1 MFIFLHP
8 LPYYKQYSIQY
19 TILCCPYAASQ
30 ADTDPTSDLGTN
42 FDGLDARE
50 KRDEVVKDKQLDK
63 PSMNKFVQDGS
74 PVLYH
79 LSGFISICLPWYI
92 LSRIILL
99 EENTLIVTWHRPCK
113 TKATLRTFLTSMMSK
128 SGKLRSLVRDLKKT
142 YCDSATSACLIQKK
156 KKSKGSFFPQVFPP
170 ANLHPQHSHP
180 GLIWLHKVHHDLAK
194 PHCRGRQALWCLQRV
209 MGKGWGRR
217 FQHRK
222 VAGTRM
228 YVQKLQWQTLFWM
241 SDVKLSCTRM
251 HFVPNPRWY
260 TDAEA
265 KMKQATFASFT

>member
-99 EENTLIVTWHRPCK
+99 EENTLIVT
-113 TKATLRTFLTSMMSK
+113 
-128 SGKLRSLVRDLKKT
+128 
-142 YCDSATSACLIQKK
+142 
-156 KKSKGSFFPQVFPP
+156 
-170 ANLHPQHSHP
+170 
-180 GLIWLHKVHHDLAK
+180 
-194 PHCRGRQALWCLQRV
+194 
-209 MGKGWGRR
+209 
-217 FQHRK
+217 
-222 VAGTRM
+222 
-228 YVQKLQWQTLFWM
+228 
-241 SDVKLSCTRM
+241 
-251 HFVPNPRWY
+251 
-260 TDAEA
+260 
-265 KMKQATFASFT
+265 

>member
-1 MFIFLHP
+1 MPTMVRWSTSLSWRKLLVLQKRAHTSISTRSAWRQLTSVDSNTKSNWFQQYSDVHFLHP

-156 KKSKGSFFPQVFPP
+156 
-170 ANLHPQHSHP
+170 
-180 GLIWLHKVHHDLAK
+180 I
-194 PHCRGRQALWCLQRV
+194 
-209 MGKGWGRR
+209 
-217 FQHRK
+217 
-222 VAGTRM
+222 
-228 YVQKLQWQTLFWM
+228 
-241 SDVKLSCTRM
+241 
-251 HFVPNPRWY
+251 
-260 TDAEA
+260 
-265 KMKQATFASFT
+265 